1 MAWRFLAHLTEDE
14 LIEYLLHEL
23 PSVTSGSSGQE
34 VDQDQDNSRGSTS
47 SRIADD
53 GNDAERAELLWGR
66 TPIIDTPQLVIKRTA
81 TSSAEEEPLSA
92 FVGLNALEIAAV
104 ANAKQFLSQNVV
116 QKIVDDIWNGRIIF
130 WESLSVRS
138 KKKAKIY
145 DKRRADPYC
154 RLRVPKYQKGFEALF
169 FALFLVLYYAVLVE
183 RKPEKFGFV
192 ESLLYV
198 WIVAFGDDEFGE
210 FQDAGS
216 AFYAT
221 DFWSLWDLG
230 IIGIGFAYMTSS
242 ESLYC
247 NLFSMDWQNS

>member
-1 MAWRFLAHLTEDE
+1 MTDDE

-23 PSVTSGSSGQE
+23 PSVASGSSGQE
-34 VDQDQDNSRGSTS
+34 VDRDEDNSRGNAS
-47 SRIADD
+47 SSNADD
-53 GNDAERAELLWGR
+53 GNEAERAGLLWGR
-66 TPIIDTPQLVIKRTA
+66 GPMIDTPQVAVKRTA
-81 TSSAEEEPLSA
+81 TSSAEEEPLSS

-104 ANAKQFLSQNVV
+104 ANAKQFLSQNLV

-130 WESLSVRS
+130 WESLSVHS

-183 RKPEKFGFV
+183 RKPEQFGFV
-192 ESLLYV
+192 EGLLYI
-198 WIVAFGDDEFGE
+198 WIAAFGYDEFGE

-216 AFYAT
+216 SFYAT

-230 IIGIGFAYMTSS
+230 IIGIGFAYMISS
-242 ESLYC
+242 ESLYG
-247 NLFSMDWQNS
+247 NPLLINQWTV

>member
-1 MAWRFLAHLTEDE
+1 MTDDE

-23 PSVTSGSSGQE
+23 PSITCESPGLGAEQHDYTFRSNDSSQNTEAG
-34 VDQDQDNSRGSTS
+34 G
-47 SRIADD
+47 
-53 GNDAERAELLWGR
+53 DAERAELLRGR
-66 TPIIDTPQLVIKRTA
+66 ATPSEPPNVVSKRAVTFN
-81 TSSAEEEPLSA
+81 AEDEPLSS

-104 ANAKQFLSQNVV
+104 ANARQFLSQSVV
-116 QKIVDDIWNGRIIF
+116 QRIVDDLWNGRIIF
-130 WESLSVRS
+130 WESLNVHS

-169 FALFLVLYYAVLVE
+169 FVLFLGLYYAVLVE

-192 ESLLYV
+192 EGLLYL
-198 WIVAFGDDEFGE
+198 WIAAFAYDELGE

-216 AFYAT
+216 SFYAT

-230 IIGIGFAYMTSS
+230 IIGIGFAYMISS
-242 ESLYC
+242 ES
-247 NLFSMDWQNS
+247 

>member
-1 MAWRFLAHLTEDE
+1 MTDDE

-23 PSVTSGSSGQE
+23 PSVTSGSPGQGL
-34 VDQDQDNSRGSTS
+34 DQDEENREGNAS
-47 SRIADD
+47 SINAVDGIDD
-53 GNDAERAELLWGR
+53 ERAGLLWGR
-66 TPIIDTPQLVIKRTA
+66 GPITDTPQVVVKRTA
-81 TSSAEEEPLSA
+81 TSSAEEEPLSS

-130 WESLSVRS
+130 WESLSVHS

-169 FALFLVLYYAVLVE
+169 FALFLLLYYAVLVE
-183 RKPEKFGFV
+183 RKPEQFGFV
-192 ESLLYV
+192 EGLLYV
-198 WIVAFGDDEFGE
+198 WIVAFGYDEFGE

-216 AFYAT
+216 SFYAT

-230 IIGIGFAYMTSS
+230 IIGIGFAYMISS
-242 ESLYC
+242 ESFYC
-247 NLFSMDWQNS
+247 NPHLTDLRTIQPRQ